1 MLSGPTVQ
9 RAPMR
14 VRAAQDARGLDRG
27 VLADRDVHV
36 DRGALRVH
44 DRDARELVG
53 AVDPPLGQA
62 GHVREVDAVVDAE
75 REVGIGQ
82 RAGLDG
88 PAGGE
93 QGRQD
98 VGQVELALGVV
109 LLEAAQRCEQ
119 RGAVEHVQAGVDL
132 ADRELGLGRVTGG
145 LRLDDALDVAVGAA
159 EHAAVAARVL
169 ELHRGQRRRGPGLLV
184 GGDDRGDRL
193 ARDQR
198 HVAVQHDHGACRIDQ
213 AGRGRD
219 GVAGPARSLL
229 DRDLDAVGQVLGEQ
243 PLRIVDDDHPLRA
256 GLARGE
262 QRPQDH
268 RSPADRV
275 QDLGQR

>member
-1 MLSGPTVQ
+1 MVSSPI
-9 RAPMR
+9 
-14 VRAAQDARGLDRG
+14 D
-27 VLADRDVHV
+27 DVHV
-36 DRGALRVH
+36 DRGALRVD

-62 GHVREVDAVVDAE
+62 RHVREVDAVVDAE

-119 RGAVEHVQAGVDL
+119 RAAVEHVQAGVDL
-132 ADRELGLGRVTGG
+132 ADRELGLGRVAGG

-169 ELHRGQRRRGPGLLV
+169 ELHRRQRRGGAGLLV
-184 GGDDRGDRL
+184 RGDDRGDRL

-198 HVAVQHDHGACRIDQ
+198 HVAVQHDHGALPDRSGRPRPRRRRRSRAAA
-213 AGRGRD
+213 AGSPPRRRR
-219 GVAGPARSLL
+219 AGAR
-229 DRDLDAVGQVLGEQ
+229 RAAAW
-243 PLRIVDDDHPLRA
+243 IVDDDHPLRS